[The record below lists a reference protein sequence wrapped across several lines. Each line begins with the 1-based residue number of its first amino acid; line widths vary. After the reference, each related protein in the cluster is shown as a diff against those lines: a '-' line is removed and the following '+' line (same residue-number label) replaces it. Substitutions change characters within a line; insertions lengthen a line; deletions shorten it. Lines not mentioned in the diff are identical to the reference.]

1 MKKALFMMLIASFV
15 VLVAPSRSHAEDVY
29 AIESS
34 HVFDGET
41 LHPGWV
47 VVVRGLES
55 SFEVLEEVRPS
66 SASLDARPS
75 RKIESEMRVGDE
87 EDAGQI
93 HRSRARSWSFV
104 SVADGPTWRCSGRSW
119 LTRRR
124 ISLVRT
130 VKRS

>member
-1 MKKALFMMLIASFV
+1 MKKALFMTLIVSFV
-15 VLVAPSRSHAEDVY
+15 VLVARSRSHAEDVY

-41 LHPGWV
+41 LHAGWV

-87 EDAGQI
+87 EASRPSTSS
-93 HRSRARSWSFV
+93 RSFWS
-104 SVADGPTWRCSGRSW
+104 A
-119 LTRRR
+119 
-124 ISLVRT
+124 
-130 VKRS
+130 